1 MADKSIKLDIVTPER
16 IVYSQ
21 DVDFIVAPG
30 SEGQLGVL
38 PGHAALITSLDI
50 GILKVKANEKE
61 EELAIGGGFFEVK
74 DNKAVVLAETAERA
88 GDIDV
93 NRAMQAKERAE
104 QRLAAK
110 AADID
115 LLRAETALKR
125 AMTRLKVADKR

>member
-50 GILKVKANEKE
+50 GILKIKTGEKE
-61 EELAIGGGFFEVK
+61 EELAISGGFFEVK

-88 GDIDV
+88 EDIDV
-93 NRAMQAKERAE
+93 TRAMKAKERAE

-110 AADID
+110 VADMD
-115 LLRAETALKR
+115 LLRAEAALKR

>member
-61 EELAIGGGFFEVK
+61 EQLAISGGFFEVK
-74 DNKAVVLAETAERA
+74 DNKAVVLADTAERA
-88 GDIDV
+88 EDIDV
-93 NRAMQAKERAE
+93 TRAVKAKERAE

-110 AADID
+110 ACEID
-115 LLRAETALKR
+115 YLRAEAALKR
-125 AMTRLKVADKR
+125 AMTRLKVSGKQ